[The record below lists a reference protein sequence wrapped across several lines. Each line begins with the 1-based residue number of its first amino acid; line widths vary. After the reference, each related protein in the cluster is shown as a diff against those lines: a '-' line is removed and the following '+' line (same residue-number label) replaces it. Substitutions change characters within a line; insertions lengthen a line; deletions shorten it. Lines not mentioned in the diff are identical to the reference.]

1 MEPAMLAFEVLEQV
15 WPLLDEERAI
25 PGIVPRQSTMVFM
38 NLSGCSM

>member
-25 PGIVPRQSTMVFM
+25 PGIVLDNRQWS
-38 NLSGCSM
+38 L